1 MENNPPAKDDNSF
14 YGLSKIDHGYNC
26 YNSHILPLIR
36 SQAKI
41 PIKMCS
47 FILAQARTLKIRGLF
62 EMWKAVFQISK
73 AGCRLPQ
80 SNVLLC
86 GLGSDVLLR
95 SKNCHMDLIEHDG
108 KTMENQ
114 SSLWFTIWLFN
125 IAMENHHF

>member
-1 MENNPPAKDDNSF
+1 
-14 YGLSKIDHGYNC
+14 
-26 YNSHILPLIR
+26 
-36 SQAKI
+36 
-41 PIKMCS
+41 MCS